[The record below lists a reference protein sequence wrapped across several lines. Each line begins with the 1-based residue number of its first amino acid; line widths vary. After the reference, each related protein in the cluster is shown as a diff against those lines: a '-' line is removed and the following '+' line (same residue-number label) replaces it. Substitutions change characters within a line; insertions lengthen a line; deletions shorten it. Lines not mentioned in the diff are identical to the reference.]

1 MRKGISPLVASVLL
15 IAATMSIAGI
25 LAYWASSFVSKQTET
40 FENQTV
46 TSECNYADF
55 KIYSCSYNS
64 SSRRLIM
71 ILENTRDVTLKNLN
85 VFIFYS
91 NSTVSPPISLNDTLV
106 ANQFKSFSLENIDDF
121 SSLTV
126 NTQCS
131 GTSKSSSCSRG

>member
-40 FENQTV
+40 FENQTL
-46 TSECNYADF
+46 TSECNYAGF
-55 KIYSCSYNS
+55 NIWQCSYNS
-64 SSRRLIM
+64 SSRKLTIV
-71 ILENTRDVTLKNLN
+71 LENTRDVTLKNLN

-91 NSTVSPPISLNDTLV
+91 NSTVSPPISLNDTLT

-126 NTQCS
+126 KTQCS

>member
-64 SSRRLIM
+64 SSRRLTM

-91 NSTVSPPISLNDTLV
+91 N
-106 ANQFKSFSLENIDDF
+106 
-121 SSLTV
+121 
-126 NTQCS
+126 
-131 GTSKSSSCSRG
+131 

>member
-126 NTQCS
+126 KTQCS